1 MAEEITQDY
10 PYSYDR
16 ASGENQSFFLSTS
29 NTLDTLRRKV
39 APFRFRQAAKTI
51 SKELGLKGN
60 ESILEIGSGLGL
72 LGKGIIEEAGN
83 KNIKLFGVE
92 LAYNP
97 AQKSKS
103 WIQPVQA
110 DAVHLPFAENSFDH
124 IISTDVLEH
133 VADDTT
139 ALKEIYRVLKPGG
152 KAFLVI
158 ADPSEARFD
167 KVSDHIR
174 RSQENSDVPYW
185 EKKFLEIGFKVL
197 RKNSQKYRSR
207 DWRRI
212 FNLPFLVKLKDKPG
226 FACAFNPVNRPGVY
240 IVEKP

>member
-16 ASGENQSFFLSTS
+16 TNNEGQASFLSIGKTIE
-29 NTLDTLRRKV
+29 TLRRKV
-39 APFRFRQAAKTI
+39 APFRFQQAAKTV
-51 SKELGLKGN
+51 SKELGLRGN

-72 LGKGIIEEAGN
+72 LGKGIREEAGN
-83 KNIKLFGVE
+83 KNIKYFGVE
-92 LAYNP
+92 LACNP
-97 AQKSKS
+97 AKKSKN
-103 WIQPVQA
+103 WIEPVQA
-110 DAVHLPFAENSFDH
+110 DAIHLPFTKNSFDH
-124 IISTDVLEH
+124 IVSTDVLEH

-139 ALKEIYRVLKPGG
+139 ALEEIYRVLKPGG

-167 KVSDHIR
+167 KVSGHIR

-185 EKKFLEIGFKVL
+185 EKKLLETGFKVL
-197 RKNSQKYRSR
+197 GKNSQKYRSR

>member
-16 ASGENQSFFLSTS
+16 ANSEGQASFLSIGKTIE
-29 NTLDTLRRKV
+29 TLRRKV
-39 APFRFRQAAKTI
+39 APFRFQQAAKTV
-51 SKELGLKGN
+51 SKELGLRGN

-72 LGKGIIEEAGN
+72 LGKGIMEEVGN
-83 KNIKLFGVE
+83 KNIKYFGVE
-92 LAYNP
+92 LACNP
-97 AQKSKS
+97 AKKSKN
-103 WIQPVQA
+103 WIEPVQA
-110 DAVHLPFAENSFDH
+110 DAIHLPFTKNSFDH
-124 IISTDVLEH
+124 IVSTDVLEH

-139 ALKEIYRVLKPGG
+139 ALEEIYRVLKPGG

-185 EKKFLEIGFKVL
+185 EKKLLETGFKVL
-197 RKNSQKYRSR
+197 GKNSQKYRSR

>member
-16 ASGENQSFFLSTS
+16 ANNEGQASFLSIGKTIE
-29 NTLDTLRRKV
+29 TLRRKV
-39 APFRFRQAAKTI
+39 APFRFQQAAKTV
-51 SKELGLKGN
+51 SKELELRGN

-72 LGKGIIEEAGN
+72 LGKGIMEEAGN
-83 KNIKLFGVE
+83 KNIKYFGVE
-92 LAYNP
+92 LACNP
-97 AQKSKS
+97 AKKSKN
-103 WIQPVQA
+103 WIEPVQA
-110 DAVHLPFAENSFDH
+110 DAIHLPFTKNSFDH

-139 ALKEIYRVLKPGG
+139 ALEEIYRVLKPGG

-174 RSQENSDVPYW
+174 RSQENSDVSYW
-185 EKKFLEIGFKVL
+185 EKKLLETGFKVL
-197 RKNSQKYRSR
+197 GKNSQKYRSR

-240 IVEKP
+240 IVERP